1 MKFLFFLCSLTGV
14 VSICFSQD
22 PMLDMDMLFPER
34 ATITDNKQVSDSVH
48 VQRRDTMKSLPDQ
61 GEISIHELQ
70 RRIERLEMEME
81 SLKKEVRGTGSE
93 RNNLLP
99 SVDQQLYARALR
111 HFTSGEYGKAAEL
124 LRKIRNDSRD
134 SQLNLSALYWL
145 GECAFRMDNF
155 NESVVL
161 LQELV
166 SEESDLFRENALI
179 LIAVSFRKLGKDKE
193 AVRYFKR
200 YLEEFPD
207 SKYSRLARRELEK
220 NQ

>member
-1 MKFLFFLCSLTGV
+1 
-14 VSICFSQD
+14 
-22 PMLDMDMLFPER
+22 
-34 ATITDNKQVSDSVH
+34 
-48 VQRRDTMKSLPDQ
+48 
-61 GEISIHELQ
+61 
-70 RRIERLEMEME
+70 
-81 SLKKEVRGTGSE
+81 
-93 RNNLLP
+93 
-99 SVDQQLYARALR
+99 
-111 HFTSGEYGKAAEL
+111 
-124 LRKIRNDSRD
+124 
-134 SQLNLSALYWL
+134 
-145 GECAFRMDNF
+145 MDNF

>member
-111 HFTSGEYGKAAEL
+111 HFTSGEYGKAA
-124 LRKIRNDSRD
+124 
-134 SQLNLSALYWL
+134 
-145 GECAFRMDNF
+145 FRMDNF